1 MDQVEKDS
9 DEAIRRSAN
18 SLHFMYWSRRMGIVN
33 QKFVRQLL
41 HKQGHRVT
49 IVGNGQDAVDY
60 VFLAETPDMVLMD
73 VQMPVMDGIEATR
86 DKFASASRKQGRH
99 VPIVAMT
106 AHAMKGDRERCL
118 EAGMDQYVSKP
129 LRAHEL
135 FEAMATALGSG
146 AMGGVGV
153 GNSSVDRPQRSNSTD
168 ERDSVPVNWPNALD
182 AVDGDRAT
190 LQTVVDAYLEEAP
203 RLLAQIHQATE
214 QHDAASL
221 HRASHT
227 LKGSLGFFGAQRA
240 ADLAWQLEL
249 LGKAGSLENAGPLIE
264 QLAAN
269 VERVNQALSQGVPD
283 A

>member
-1 MDQVEKDS
+1 MDRVD
-9 DEAIRRSAN
+9 DLTRRSAVGQ
-18 SLHFMYWSRRMGIVN
+18 LPPLYVLVAEDGHVN

-41 HKQGHRVT
+41 QKHGHRVT
-49 IVGNGQDAVDY
+49 IVANGQDAV
-60 VFLAETPDMVLMD
+60 AMSTGEPPDMILMD
-73 VQMPVMDGIEATR
+73 VQMPGMDGLQATR
-86 DKFASASRKQGRH
+86 EIRLLEQETGRH

-129 LRAHEL
+129 LRAHQL

-168 ERDSVPVNWPNALD
+168 ERDSVPVDWPDALD